1 MERVDFACVYLCPNH
16 QAACMGALELRTS
29 RAVVVT
35 DNLLCV
41 SQQWRVTLIHT
52 KYLNVRLVKQHPPFC
67 SKNFLLITSCANNVV
82 CYFSVLR
89 AVEGWVG
96 AREQAQVA
104 ESQLYQAMKIILTI
118 DTRFWFQINVFVVR
132 NIDITISIK
141 HARSRHDY
149 FMLSSPNLVSLLI
162 CCSAI
167 QYIITTSRY
176 TLLLVS
182 ITWSWTKWSDPA
194 QLPPSAAPVMVS
206 RPNWWPLLV
215 LLLKFILFWST
226 KRQQLLVEPW
236 THY

>member
-1 MERVDFACVYLCPNH
+1 
-16 QAACMGALELRTS
+16 MGALGPRTS
-29 RAVVVT
+29 RAVVVK

-67 SKNFLLITSCANNVV
+67 SKNFLSIMSCAHNVV

-96 AREQAQVA
+96 AREQALVA

-118 DTRFWFQINVFVVR
+118 DTCTRFWFQIDVFVVS
-132 NIDITISIK
+132 NVDITISIK

-149 FMLSSPNLVSLLI
+149 FMLSSQPCFPTYSFAVLLYNILSLHLI
-162 CCSAI
+162 I
-167 QYIITTSRY
+167 LYY
-176 TLLLVS
+176 LWVLLDLEQS
-182 ITWSWTKWSDPA
+182 GADPA

-206 RPNWWPLLV
+206 RPNLMTSAGV
-215 LLLKFILFWST
+215 AAKIHFIL
-226 KRQQLLVEPW
+226 K
-236 THY
+236 H

>member
-1 MERVDFACVYLCPNH
+1 
-16 QAACMGALELRTS
+16 MGALGLRTS

-104 ESQLYQAMKIILTI
+104 ESQLYQAMKIFLTI
-118 DTRFWFQINVFVVR
+118 DTRFWFQINVFVVS

-149 FMLSSPNLVSLLI
+149 FMLSSQPCFPTHLLFCYTIYYHYISLYFTTCEYYLILNKVEWPCTAATLSSTCDGQQIQLVT
-162 CCSAI
+162 SAG
-167 QYIITTSRY
+167 
-176 TLLLVS
+176 V
-182 ITWSWTKWSDPA
+182 
-194 QLPPSAAPVMVS
+194 AA
-206 RPNWWPLLV
+206 
-215 LLLKFILFWST
+215 KIHFIL
-226 KRQQLLVEPW
+226 K
-236 THY
+236 H